1 MDTLRLAGVAWD
13 MRYLRSR
20 VPALLILAATACGP
34 RSATVATE
42 PSARSAAD
50 TVGIPNLSRFDAEI
64 ARYEAADRTAAPTP
78 GGILFVGSSSIR
90 LWTTLA
96 TDFPGLPVLNR
107 GFGGS
112 TIAEATHYAPRIVLP
127 YRPRMIVLYAGE
139 NEIAAGRPAPSV
151 AKDYERFV
159 GLVRQ
164 TLPATQIV
172 FISVKPSPSRWE
184 LQSQLRETNR
194 LVRAFAATDSRQT
207 FVDVFTPM
215 LGANGRP
222 RAELFVAD
230 SLHMTAQGYAL
241 WRTYLSPIVR

>member
-1 MDTLRLAGVAWD
+1 MRFLRTGV
-13 MRYLRSR
+13 S
-20 VPALLILAATACGP
+20 ALLVLVLAATACSP
-34 RSATVATE
+34 RSAAVATE
-42 PSARSAAD
+42 PAARSAAD
-50 TVGIPNLSRFDAEI
+50 TVGVPNLSRFEAEI
-64 ARYEAADRTAAPTP
+64 AKYEAADRTAAPAP

-96 TDFPGLPVLNR
+96 ADFPGQPVINR

-112 TIAEATHYAPRIVLP
+112 TISEVMHYAPRIVLP
-127 YRPRMIVLYAGE
+127 YRPRRIVLYAGE
-139 NEIAAGRPAPSV
+139 NEIASGRPAPRV

-164 TLPATQIV
+164 ELPATQIV
-172 FISVKPSPSRWE
+172 FISVKPSPSRWA

-194 LVRAFAATDSRQT
+194 LVRAFAATDPRQS

-222 RAELFVAD
+222 RPELFVAD
-230 SLHMTAQGYAL
+230 SLHMTPQGYAL
-241 WRTYLSPIVR
+241 WRTHLSPIVR